1 MNRNPRLILILA
13 ASGGAALM
21 TFAALRFYYRRRRK
35 AIEEKSASQEGRNAQ
50 KRPQEEG
57 SATPPSAPEL
67 RLDPSAESVTK
78 EDITRAHVI
87 SSLVREASWSAS
99 FDSSD
104 TPSEERLIDDPLKE
118 EDDEEEEDE
127 TLEATGFEDD
137 DDENFDRSRFDDDDD
152 VDRSNLDISLPD
164 VPPEGAAS
172 ILSPTEAEVLVDYL
186 AGGSVKRRMQ
196 CLVTIANAASFSA
209 NQYLLRRAGCIPV
222 LNDLTMSEDKTVA
235 SQAMKALTNL
245 AVNEENQEHMEET
258 VAILVSV
265 VGTFVTSTD
274 VEERRSYLDAELCA
288 LQTLTNLT
296 VTDKFHARL
305 TPLMPGLLENVDNCD
320 TFGEFS
326 ASILT
331 QTWKIL
337 VNLSS
342 NAAVLPSLLACRTP
356 ETLLEFLAEAS
367 KRTDSSNALRIC
379 YFLANIMD
387 LLNKDSLPLNYLVA
401 QPSSSSSVVRTS
413 APPALSPVF
422 SKDSLYALLCQD
434 EKSSELRTLL
444 LDLTRHSDDNIRQQS
459 TRLYAALFLFW
470 GRKMSQTD
478 AGRKSSPL

>member
-196 CLVTIANAASFSA
+196 CLV
-209 NQYLLRRAGCIPV
+209 V
-222 LNDLTMSEDKTVA
+222 LGG
-235 SQAMKALTNL
+235 
-245 AVNEENQEHMEET
+245 ENIGAT
-258 VAILVSV
+258 GA
-265 VGTFVTSTD
+265 F
-274 VEERRSYLDAELCA
+274 
-288 LQTLTNLT
+288 
-296 VTDKFHARL
+296 
-305 TPLMPGLLENVDNCD
+305 PGLLQRLALR
-320 TFGEFS
+320 S
-326 ASILT
+326 
-331 QTWKIL
+331 L
-337 VNLSS
+337 VSRREIFEIEDVALRFN
-342 NAAVLPSLLACRTP
+342 
-356 ETLLEFLAEAS
+356 ETL
-367 KRTDSSNALRIC
+367 
-379 YFLANIMD
+379 
-387 LLNKDSLPLNYLVA
+387 
-401 QPSSSSSVVRTS
+401 
-413 APPALSPVF
+413 
-422 SKDSLYALLCQD
+422 
-434 EKSSELRTLL
+434 
-444 LDLTRHSDDNIRQQS
+444 
-459 TRLYAALFLFW
+459 
-470 GRKMSQTD
+470 G
-478 AGRKSSPL
+478 